1 MNKSL
6 EQVDSRG
13 VSVLRAA
20 VIGLNNSRNSPVSV
34 SCWQLVQGVPAN
46 SSGLRPT
53 HYWSTAKKLVEDLIN
68 QNIIG
73 YAGKQRASSVCRPI
87 LLRSP
92 GECHWPSGGATS
104 RPLLH
109 RVLKTRIVESRFVE
123 NKVG

>member
-1 MNKSL
+1 M
-6 EQVDSRG
+6 DSRV

-20 VIGLNNSRNSPVSV
+20 VSGLNNSRNSPVSV

-73 YAGKQRASSVCRPI
+73 YAGKQRSKRCVPAYFVEKPGRVPLALRRSYLAATASQ
-87 LLRSP
+87 
-92 GECHWPSGGATS
+92 G
-104 RPLLH
+104 
-109 RVLKTRIVESRFVE
+109 VE
-123 NKVG
+123 NKDC